1 MTTSVIPFGT
11 QIASDIRD
19 PSANCADAARGL
31 KTLENLLDIL
41 GEKPP
46 PAFPML
52 KTTSALLAA
61 YLDQPISQITIDSV
75 NESRDGFRRFLEGR
89 KHKEN
94 SIRSYVNYARILL
107 RIAAELGWKPNH
119 AVPEEW
125 RTVLALARERKC
137 ETLAN
142 YIATVKKR
150 PRDVSIEDVDH
161 WVQMRAQQGHSYNEL
176 RRRRSRFWR
185 LLRDCGCTE
194 QTPLCLLREKNYGVP
209 LAQFPLAL
217 KREVSELLRWKRAEF
232 SPNRPKDGQ
241 HREVTSGNLKG
252 LISALFGYAV
262 NIRSESEITSL
273 PLLVQSQIIS
283 GYVQWAINE
292 RKVKGYCLRNSL
304 GLLSAAMHQH
314 PSYASVDLRWFKPLL
329 DSLPMER
336 KSESKRRKAEKYL
349 EYAVV
354 ESIPAQIRAER
365 PAAVKRG
372 IEHVALLGMEELI
385 MRWLITLP
393 WRQLNLRECRISGP
407 TPNLFKDKI
416 SPFSEIDEPDWVKQM
431 ELKNPEAQFWQ
442 FRFSVDETKTGI
454 DVHSLLPRQ
463 LIEPLEE
470 YLKEFRPHLL
480 GNSDPGTLLI
490 NQAGNAM
497 EANQIRRVVESL
509 TLRFGGT
516 RVTPHLFRDIVAFAW
531 LKAHPK
537 DFLSL
542 SKMLWH
548 SSPDLAIKTYGSRFN
563 ESSGVCAMESW
574 LEEREAK
581 SK

>member
-1 MTTSVIPFGT
+1 
-11 QIASDIRD
+11 
-19 PSANCADAARGL
+19 
-31 KTLENLLDIL
+31 
-41 GEKPP
+41 
-46 PAFPML
+46 
-52 KTTSALLAA
+52 
-61 YLDQPISQITIDSV
+61 
-75 NESRDGFRRFLEGR
+75 
-89 KHKEN
+89 
-94 SIRSYVNYARILL
+94 
-107 RIAAELGWKPNH
+107 
-119 AVPEEW
+119 
-125 RTVLALARERKC
+125 
-137 ETLAN
+137 
-142 YIATVKKR
+142 
-150 PRDVSIEDVDH
+150 
-161 WVQMRAQQGHSYNEL
+161 
-176 RRRRSRFWR
+176 
-185 LLRDCGCTE
+185 
-194 QTPLCLLREKNYGVP
+194 
-209 LAQFPLAL
+209 
-217 KREVSELLRWKRAEF
+217 
-232 SPNRPKDGQ
+232 
-241 HREVTSGNLKG
+241 
-252 LISALFGYAV
+252 
-262 NIRSESEITSL
+262 
-273 PLLVQSQIIS
+273 
-283 GYVQWAINE
+283 
-292 RKVKGYCLRNSL
+292 
-304 GLLSAAMHQH
+304 
-314 PSYASVDLRWFKPLL
+314 
-329 DSLPMER
+329 MER

-431 ELKNPEAQFWQ
+431 GLKNPEAQFWQ

-470 YLKEFRPHLL
+470 YLKAFRPHLL

-490 NQAGNAM
+490 NHAGNAM

-563 ESSGVCAMESW
+563 EYSGVCAMESW
-574 LEEREAK
+574 LEERGAK